1 MGIQPT
7 ILPRPNPKGVGNIE
21 IFKLKTAQ
29 WTERMTAKPTTKTTG
44 NLDLPQEVNSELSS
58 LFYC

>member
-21 IFKLKTAQ
+21 IFKLKLAQ
-29 WTERMTAKPTTKTTG
+29 WTERMTGLTQQPKQMAILTYLKR
-44 NLDLPQEVNSELSS
+44 
-58 LFYC
+58 